1 MRTRIVLLGA
11 QTVAL
16 GLTVAFLV
24 VPASA
29 LLLHAYGA
37 DTLPYVYLVVAVSG
51 VLVSWAMRRA
61 QARLSLG
68 R

>member
-1 MRTRIVLLGA
+1 MRTRLVLLGA

-16 GLTVAFLV
+16 GLTVAFLM

-37 DTLPYVYLVVAVSG
+37 HTLPYVYLVVAVSG
-51 VLVSWAMRRA
+51 VAVSWAMRR
-61 QARLSLG
+61 SIN
-68 R
+68 